1 MSAEPGEAL
10 HAEVGTLLAAT
21 GPRPSC
27 SPAERALGSALEARW
42 SGFCDEVRAE
52 PFRCAPHAFLGSVP
66 LVAAAALVAAALLP
80 RWPGLAA
87 ALAAI
92 AVVVL
97 VVQLV
102 RVRELLDPLF
112 PQATGVNVVGV
123 IRPTGEVRQRV
134 ILSAH
139 QDSAWEF
146 NVWWWFGRAGPVVNA
161 VGLGAPLVTVVTGAL
176 LAAGVDASAG
186 VTLAWVLAPLVAV
199 HLPFHTFRPVPG
211 AMDDLA
217 GIVTISAAGRALAG
231 ARLDHTE
238 VVLLAC
244 AAEECGLRGAKRYAA
259 AHRAAH
265 AAVPTIDVNV
275 DGVYDERHLSVVTWE
290 VSTGVRHDP
299 ALTALA
305 GDVAGALGLPIR
317 RVAIPLGVT
326 DATAFAQAGVR
337 TVALLAQDTRTLVPN
352 YHTRLDTLDRV
363 RPEALAAV
371 RDVVVGVV
379 RAVDGQG
386 RHSP

>member
-1 MSAEPGEAL
+1 MADEPGEAL
-10 HAEVGTLLAAT
+10 HAEVGTLLATT

-27 SPAERALGSALEARW
+27 SPAERALGAALEARW
-42 SGFCDEVRAE
+42 AGFCDEVRAE
-52 PFRCAPHAFLGSVP
+52 PFRCAPHAFLASVP
-66 LVAAAALVAAALLP
+66 LLAGVALVATGLLAV
-80 RWPGLAA
+80 WPAVA
-87 ALAAI
+87 SALAAG
-92 AVVVL
+92 ALGVL

-123 IRPTGEVRQRV
+123 IRPSGEVRQRV

-161 VGLGAPLVTVVTGAL
+161 VGLGAPLVTVVTGGL
-176 LAAGVDASAG
+176 LAAGIEASAG
-186 VTLAWVLAPLVAV
+186 IPLAWALAPLVAI

-217 GIVTISAAGRALAG
+217 GIVSISAAGRALAA
-231 ARLDHTE
+231 ARPAHTE

-275 DGVYDERHLSVVTWE
+275 DGVYDEAHLSAVTTE
-290 VSTGVRHDP
+290 VSTGVRHDGE
-299 ALTALA
+299 LTALA
-305 GDVAGALGLPIR
+305 AQVAGGLGLPLR

-337 TVALLAQDTRTLVPN
+337 TLALLAQDTRTLVPN

-363 RPEALAAV
+363 RPEALAAM

-379 RAVDGQG
+379 RALDGQG